1 VAVNKTF
8 DAISQLDL
16 ITNANIDMFVN
27 RAMEE
32 VKGFGMMQSK
42 DQKAIINGYAL
53 EKQKEID
60 PISIGDPMGEDLNDN
75 EETQKA
81 QANLRGTVGGVQGIL
96 DIQSSVSK
104 GITDKDAAINLLV
117 QIYGFDAEA
126 AEKMIGNPK
135 PIQQIA
141 SDNVSVSASV

>member
-1 VAVNKTF
+1 
-8 DAISQLDL
+8 
-16 ITNANIDMFVN
+16 
-27 RAMEE
+27 
-32 VKGFGMMQSK
+32 MQSK
-42 DQKAIINGYAL
+42 DQKVIINRYAL

-60 PISIGDPMGEDLNDN
+60 PISIGDDMEGDLNDN

-104 GITDKDAAINLLV
+104 GITDKDAAINLLI
-117 QIYGFDAEA
+117 QIYGFDAES

-141 SDNVSVSASV
+141 TENVSVSASV